1 MVIFPLPEEE
11 RAAAVELLKRA
22 VAEKVAPAPRAP
34 RHDARPGRIAR
45 RAVAAAY
52 CDGSEE
58 GKLRHRYEM
67 AIDRSLR
74 ATIQQLIAL
83 EKSGADLAGA
93 VEEAVAEDDPAGGGT
108 SEVTASQSVTSN
120 TQVASDLSEPVAP
133 GSLGAGVSG
142 SVPAPE
148 PAPMRGSDAPVRAPK
163 AAGGGGSP
171 R

>member
-1 MVIFPLPEEE
+1 MPDP
-11 RAAAVELLKRA
+11 AELRS
-22 VAEKVAPAPRAP
+22 
-34 RHDARPGRIAR
+34 

-93 VEEAVAEDDPAGGGT
+93 EDGLASRDESVPESAEDH
-108 SEVTASQSVTSN
+108 ESQTITN
-120 TQVASDLSEPVAP
+120 KQC
-133 GSLGAGVSG
+133 
-142 SVPAPE
+142 
-148 PAPMRGSDAPVRAPK
+148 
-163 AAGGGGSP
+163 
-171 R
+171 

>member
-1 MVIFPLPEEE
+1 MPDPAEL
-11 RAAAVELLKRA
+11 RAC
-22 VAEKVAPAPRAP
+22 
-34 RHDARPGRIAR
+34 
-45 RAVAAAY
+45 AVAAAY

-93 VEEAVAEDDPAGGGT
+93 EAWAGEDEADPNP
-108 SEVTASQSVTSN
+108 EIVDNQQLTATDEA
-120 TQVASDLSEPVAP
+120 TPPAAAASTEPAAP
-133 GSLGAGVSG
+133 GSLGAGMSG
-142 SVPAPE
+142 SVPAPAA
-148 PAPMRGSDAPVRAPK
+148 APMRGSDAPVRAPK